1 MKIIAIFIISL
12 TLRLLYLG
20 SVPVSLSHDETD
32 NIIQAHSVIQTG
44 NDIEGTWNP
53 WRLLPN
59 SGVMAELGPL
69 INVPVLSLLPQSIF
83 SSRLTTAILS
93 AIFPLLIWWWLTLLK
108 VNSKVAQMSAFLLA
122 ISPWHLIFSRTALEQ
137 PTSLFFYL
145 LSWVFLTKIFQTN
158 KSRKHY
164 ILYSIFFVLS
174 YAVGY
179 FTYHGYKFSFPVL
192 TTIYLAWLSYYSGSH
207 RLVKFGILALFIS
220 SLVVRTLIFSDYYGS
235 RSGEIIFSDQAKFAM
250 QVDNNRRLSIAPES
264 LKSIFVNKPLA
275 MLSVVRDKYLSAIS
289 PELLFTRGESNGV
302 FSVWQSGYFYL
313 FTLPFIIMGLVCLAR
328 LSTKESV
335 LILGL
340 LLASPLATV
349 VHVNNSLAF
358 RSAIYF
364 VLLNI
369 VLSYGL
375 IYCFTQLRSYYP
387 RLLAFSVFLFFT
399 LSFTGLAGFCYNF
412 YFVTPVAN
420 ANDYFYADRVLSNY
434 VRLVG
439 DTKVLLVVPQPRYLY
454 SGIVLSR
461 GTPSLVTINSFNH
474 SYSPSDASSY
484 KTPNLEIVQSCSKVE
499 VGLYDTVIV
508 DKNMLETS
516 LKECPVLTEH
526 LSRTTKIA
534 PLSIVSPKD
543 SGMQHHIYGDRLC
556 QEVELARYVKPGSHQ
571 DFMLEQMTKDEFCT
585 KWIVSQ

>member
-44 NDIEGTWNP
+44 SDIEGTWNP

-122 ISPWHLIFSRTALEQ
+122 ISPWHLIFSRSALEQ

-145 LSWVFLTKIFQTN
+145 LSWVFLTTIFQTN

-207 RLVKFGILALFIS
+207 RLVKFGILALFIY

-275 MLSVVRDKYLSAIS
+275 MLSVVRDKYLGAIS

-302 FSVWQSGYFYL
+302 FSVWNSGYFYL
-313 FTLPFIIMGLVCLAR
+313 FTLPFIIMGLVYLCQFT
-328 LSTKESV
+328 SKESS

-340 LLASPLATV
+340 LLVSPVATV

-358 RSAIYF
+358 RSALYF
-364 VLLNI
+364 VMLNL
-369 VLSYGL
+369 VLSYGIVYL
-375 IYCFTQLRSYYP
+375 FEIVSRYYP
-387 RLLAFSVFLFFT
+387 KLVSTVKTVIISLFVI
-399 LSFTGLAGFCYNF
+399 GLANFCYNF
-412 YFVTPVAN
+412 YFVTPVTN
-420 ANDYFYADRVLSNY
+420 ASDYFFADRILSNY
-434 VRLVG
+434 ARLS
-439 DTKVLLVVPQPRYLY
+439 TESRLLLVVPQPRYIF
-454 SGIVLSR
+454 SGIILSG
-461 GTPSLVTINSFNH
+461 GTPTESDMRSFGH

-484 KTPNLEIVQSCSKVE
+484 KTNNLEVVQSCSKIELGV
-499 VGLYDTVIV
+499 YDTIII

-516 LKECPVLTEH
+516 LKECSSLTE
-526 LSRTTKIA
+526 LMANTRKIA

-543 SGMQHHIYGDRLC
+543 SGMQYHIYGDRLC
-556 QEVELARYVKPGSHQ
+556 QEVELARYVKPGNHQ

>member
-1 MKIIAIFIISL
+1 MKIIAIFILSL

-20 SVPVSLSHDETD
+20 SIPVSLSHDETD
-32 NIIQAHSVIQTG
+32 NIIQAHSVINTG
-44 NDIEGTWNP
+44 SDIEGTWNP

-69 INVPVLSLLPQSIF
+69 INAPVLSLLPQSIF

-93 AIFPLLIWWWLTLLK
+93 SLFPILIWWWLNLIK
-108 VNSKVAQMSAFLLA
+108 VNPHVSLVSALLLA

-137 PTSLFFYL
+137 PTSLFFYI
-145 LSWVFLTKIFQTN
+145 LSWAFLAKIFQTK
-158 KSRKHY
+158 KSLSHY
-164 ILYSIFFVLS
+164 LINFLLFTLTYM
-174 YAVGY
+174 VGY
-179 FTYHGYKFSFPVL
+179 FTYHGYKFAFPLL
-192 TTIYLAWLSYYSGSH
+192 TIIYLAWLSYYQASH
-207 RLVKFGILALFIS
+207 RLVKFGIVALIIS
-220 SLVVRTLIFSDYYGS
+220 SLVVRTLIFSTYYGS
-235 RSGEIIFSDQAKFAM
+235 RTGEIIFSDQSKFAM

-264 LKSIFVNKPLA
+264 LKSVFVNKPLV
-275 MLSVVRDKYLSAIS
+275 MLSVVRDKYLGAIS

-313 FTLPFIIMGLVCLAR
+313 FTLPFIIMGLVYLAR
-328 LSTKESV
+328 FSTKEST
-335 LILGL
+335 LILTL
-340 LLASPLATV
+340 LLASPLSTV
-349 VHVNNSLAF
+349 IHVNNSLAF

-375 IYCFTQLRSYYP
+375 VY
-387 RLLAFSVFLFFT
+387 LLKLYDWSKYIVAGLFVI
-399 LSFTGLAGFCYNF
+399 GLAGFCYSF

-420 ANDYFYADRVLSNY
+420 ANDYFFGDRVLSNY
-434 VRLVG
+434 VRLST

-461 GTPSLVTINSFNH
+461 GTPTLDTMNSFNH
-474 SYSPSDASSY
+474 SYSPSDANSY
-484 KTPNLEIVQSCSKVE
+484 KTPNLEIVQSCSKIELGV
-499 VGLYDTVIV
+499 YDTIIV

-516 LKECPVLTEH
+516 LKECSSLTE
-526 LSRTTKIA
+526 LMANTSKIS

-543 SGMQHHIYGDRLC
+543 SGVQYHIYGDRLC
-556 QEVELARYVKPGSHQ
+556 QEVELGRYVKPASHQ
-571 DFMLEQMTKDEFCT
+571 DFMLEQMTKDQFCT